1 MNFQEIIDNNQELQ
15 DFFKEFDNPKD
26 LEEFLV
32 YSKNLY
38 NYFRRKPDKEEL
50 ISLLS
55 DIVSKEN
62 KDLENNISHLVSN
75 ENNVLGNSLLNS
87 LSSNSIQSKNEINS
101 LLNYN
106 KLELTGNIK
115 ETIQSEFNESITL
128 RTIQEK
134 IDTLSESF
142 RSNPSRKG
150 EYSQHKFIESLYSE
164 FPEHEVIDTSDQT
177 AMCDFNLKKSEKPDI
192 LIELKNYNSPVPKRE
207 VEKFHRDTIQNS
219 VCGILVSISSGI
231 SNKKDFSFEIIDNC
245 VLFYLHNNGFNCS
258 RLRFTVNVIYKVKEI
273 LSTKESNEKI
283 EITKGM
289 LENLKSEYSA
299 FEMFKENIVSKLK
312 EMIKDISKVEIK
324 SLDKLLKNR
333 VEVSDTQTKLEVKK
347 NWCEDCQRSYSS
359 KTALTKHRLSKH

>member
-15 DFFKEFDNPKD
+15 EFFGEFDNPKD
-26 LEEFLV
+26 LQEFLV

-55 DIVSKEN
+55 GIVAKEN
-62 KDLENNISHLVSN
+62 KDLSDSLSQVITKENNDLVDCLS
-75 ENNVLGNSLLNS
+75 NS
-87 LSSNSIQSKNEINS
+87 LSSNSIQTKNEMNS

-115 ETIQSEFNESITL
+115 QTINSEINENITL
-128 RTIQEK
+128 KAIQEK

-164 FPEHEVIDTSDQT
+164 FPEHEVFDTSDQT
-177 AMCDFNLKKSEKPDI
+177 AMCDFQLKKSDFPDI
-192 LIELKNYNSPVPKRE
+192 LIELKNYNSPVPKKE

-258 RLRFTVNVIYKVKEI
+258 RLRFAVNVIYKVKEI

-289 LENLKSEYSA
+289 LSNLKNEYTA
-299 FEMFKENIVSKLK
+299 FEMFKENVVTKLK

-333 VEVSDTQTKLEVKK
+333 VEVSDNFKLEVKK